1 MSSNA
6 SGSSEQ
12 SFSCTTQASFLEK
25 IRSGDEHAWFEFH
38 RKYADMI
45 RQVGASKGLSQ
56 SECDDL
62 MVEVMVIFWKK
73 MDHFI
78 YDAARGKF
86 RSYLRR
92 IAEVLSLD
100 FLRKKYR
107 QNSSLQEHFLHY
119 PEYVDADCMDE
130 WRDFL
135 LKQAM
140 GDLRESVDAVSYQVF
155 HMSFIGR
162 HTIREISAVTRK
174 SPNAI
179 YIIRSRCI
187 RKLKKIIAAYRQFG
201 EESFSSLHSQRNS

>member
-1 MSSNA
+1 
-6 SGSSEQ
+6 
-12 SFSCTTQASFLEK
+12 
-25 IRSGDEHAWFEFH
+25 
-38 RKYADMI
+38 
-45 RQVGASKGLSQ
+45 
-56 SECDDL
+56 
-62 MVEVMVIFWKK
+62 
-73 MDHFI
+73 
-78 YDAARGKF
+78 
-86 RSYLRR
+86 
-92 IAEVLSLD
+92 
-100 FLRKKYR
+100 
-107 QNSSLQEHFLHY
+107 
-119 PEYVDADCMDE
+119 MDE

-201 EESFSSLHSQRNS
+201 EESFSFLHSQRNS

>member
-1 MSSNA
+1 MSLKT
-6 SGSSEQ
+6 SGPFEQ

-25 IRSGDEHAWFEFH
+25 IRSGDEHAWFEFY

-45 RQVGASKGLSQ
+45 RHVGASKGLSQ

-86 RSYLRR
+86 RSYLWR
-92 IAEVLSLD
+92 ITEVLSLH
-100 FLRKKYR
+100 FLKKKR
-107 QNSSLQEHFLHY
+107 QSSSLQEHLLHY
-119 PEYVDADCMDE
+119 PEYVDADCMEE

-135 LKQAM
+135 LEQAM

-187 RKLKKIIAAYRQFG
+187 RKLNKIIAAYRQFG
-201 EESFSSLHSQRNS
+201 EESFSFLHSQRNS